1 MPDTNLKLTIT
12 LEMAK
17 DAEDLIRQ
25 VVREEIAL
33 YMERTVRHR
42 AWLPGS
48 TLPRLVTPRSESR
61 PASREETS

>member
-1 MPDTNLKLTIT
+1 MPENFKLTIT

-33 YMERTVRHR
+33 YLERVVRHR
-42 AWLPGS
+42 SWLPGS
-48 TLPRLVTPRSESR
+48 ALPRLVTLK
-61 PASREETS
+61 PASREETPQS

>member
-25 VVREEIAL
+25 VVREELAL

-42 AWLPGS
+42 AWLPSGNS
-48 TLPRLVTPRSESR
+48 LPRFMTPR
-61 PASREETS
+61 PANREETSQQ